1 MRRRDLFGLVWLAN
15 PSDSLCG
22 VETHSVSSGGSS
34 SAAILSLVSDSPLA
48 PGLLVA
54 MPQLMDPNFQRTVIL
69 VIHHDETGS
78 FGVVLN
84 RSTDITAPVLCSTL
98 EIEWRGDPGWE
109 INWGGPVQPQTG
121 WVLFGSE
128 ERREQGEDVSQI
140 QPGLCF
146 AGSLEVLRDI
156 ASDPPGRIRV
166 LLGYAGWGPGQLES
180 ELAENAWITAPVCE
194 ETVFDVASSEMWE
207 HVVRGLGIEPA
218 TLIATRGVH

>member
-1 MRRRDLFGLVWLAN
+1 VN
-15 PSDSLCG
+15 PSDSLA
-22 VETHSVSSGGSS
+22 S
-34 SAAILSLVSDSPLA
+34 SAAILLLVSESSLA

-54 MPQLMDPNFQRTVIL
+54 MPQLMDPNFQRAVIL

-84 RSTDITAPVLCSTL
+84 RSTEITAPALCSTL

-128 ERREQGEDVSQI
+128 EPSENASQI

-146 AGSLEVLRDI
+146 AGSLDVLRGI
-156 ASDPPGRIRV
+156 ASDPPGKIRV

-180 ELAENAWITAPVCE
+180 ELVEGAWITAPICE

-218 TLIATRGVH
+218 ALIAARGVH

>member
-1 MRRRDLFGLVWLAN
+1 MS
-15 PSDSLCG
+15 P
-22 VETHSVSSGGSS
+22 T
-34 SAAILSLVSDSPLA
+34 AILLLVSDSPLA

-54 MPQLMDPNFQRTVIL
+54 MPQLLDPNFRRTVIL

-121 WVLFGSE
+121 WVLFSSE
-128 ERREQGEDVSQI
+128 ERREQSEDVSQI

-146 AGSLEVLRDI
+146 AGSLDVLRGI

-180 ELAENAWITAPVCE
+180 ELVEGAWITAPVCE
-194 ETVFDVASSEMWE
+194 EAVFDVASSEMWE

-218 TLIATRGVH
+218 ALIAARGVH

>member
-1 MRRRDLFGLVWLAN
+1 
-15 PSDSLCG
+15 
-22 VETHSVSSGGSS
+22 
-34 SAAILSLVSDSPLA
+34 
-48 PGLLVA
+48 
-54 MPQLMDPNFQRTVIL
+54 MPQLMDPNFRRTVIL

-98 EIEWRGDPGWE
+98 EIEWRGDPCWE
-109 INWGGPVQPQTG
+109 INWGGPVHPQTG
-121 WVLFGSE
+121 WVLFGSDEHREPE
-128 ERREQGEDVSQI
+128 EGVSQI

-146 AGSLEVLRDI
+146 AGSLDVLRGI

-180 ELAENAWITAPVCE
+180 ELAEGAWITAPVSE

-207 HVVRGLGIEPA
+207 HAVRGLGIDPA
-218 TLIATRGVH
+218 TLVATRGIH

>member
-1 MRRRDLFGLVWLAN
+1 M
-15 PSDSLCG
+15 S
-22 VETHSVSSGGSS
+22 E
-34 SAAILSLVSDSPLA
+34 SPLA

-54 MPQLMDPNFQRTVIL
+54 MPQLMDPNFQRAVIL

-128 ERREQGEDVSQI
+128 ERRERGEDVSQI

-146 AGSLEVLRDI
+146 AGSLDVLRGI

-180 ELAENAWITAPVCE
+180 ELVEGSWITAPVCE
-194 ETVFDVASSEMWE
+194 KAVFDVAPSEMWE
-207 HVVRGLGIEPA
+207 HVVRGLGIEPS
-218 TLIATRGVH
+218 TLVATRGVH

>member
-1 MRRRDLFGLVWLAN
+1 M
-15 PSDSLCG
+15 DSLCG
-22 VETHSVSSGGSS
+22 DETYSVSSRGSS
-34 SAAILSLVSDSPLA
+34 SAAILSLVSESPLA
-48 PGLLVA
+48 PSLLVA

-121 WVLFGSE
+121 WVLFSSE
-128 ERREQGEDVSQI
+128 ERRERSADVSQI

-146 AGSLEVLRDI
+146 AGSLDVLRDI

-180 ELAENAWITAPVCE
+180 ELVESAWITAPVSE

-207 HVVRGLGIEPA
+207 HVVRGLGIDPA
-218 TLIATRGVH
+218 TLVATRGVH